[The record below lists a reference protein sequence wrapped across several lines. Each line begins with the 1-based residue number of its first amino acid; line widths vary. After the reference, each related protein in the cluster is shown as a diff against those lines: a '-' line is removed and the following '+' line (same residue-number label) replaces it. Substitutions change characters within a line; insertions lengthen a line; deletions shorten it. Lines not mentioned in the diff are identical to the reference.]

1 MKKHFKRITPN
12 QASLQKHRMLRPIAH
27 WLGNPKIWHFNRKA
41 IALGVAIG
49 FFFGSL
55 PIAGQMLLAAIVA
68 VMWRA
73 NMPIAIVATWISN
86 PFTMPFFYTANYYFG
101 AWLLQQPSL
110 KVSDIDWTLDG
121 LLKLGGEILVPLY
134 LGSVVV
140 GLILFTLSILSIRVV
155 WRLHIV
161 SYLKTRKTRRNNKSL

>member
-1 MKKHFKRITPN
+1 MKRYFKRITPDK
-12 QASLQKHRMLRPIAH
+12 ARLQKHKMLRPIAH
-27 WLGNPKIWHFNRKA
+27 WLANPKIWHFNRKA

-73 NMPIAIVATWISN
+73 NMPMAIVATWISN
-86 PFTMPFFYTANYYFG
+86 PVSMPFFYTANYYFG
-101 AWLLQQPSL
+101 AWLLRRPAI
-110 KVSDIDWTLDG
+110 KVTDIDWTLEG
-121 LLKLGGEILVPLY
+121 LISLGGEILVPLY

-140 GLILFTLSILSIRVV
+140 GLILFTLAVLSIRIA
-155 WRLHIV
+155 WRMHILAHIQ
-161 SYLKTRKTRRNNKSL
+161 SRKNRR